1 MAAMWSYRAKWSP
14 IFLFLLENEKASIP
28 YWLPGQEHRHKLR
41 RLFPSPFFNI
51 SDRTGDT
58 YFFTH
63 KIFPVLRMQ
72 HFLCVAFVWP
82 YPTHTHA
89 ASSQFSPTLTT
100 RGIGGPLA
108 KQTRAPL
115 RWVFLPESAFLETE
129 EWHLLLHCSTPKDA
143 SDTWPWVQDNL
154 LLAVHHLGH

>member
-1 MAAMWSYRAKWSP
+1 MMP
-14 IFLFLLENEKASIP
+14 
-28 YWLPGQEHRHKLR
+28 
-41 RLFPSPFFNI
+41 
-51 SDRTGDT
+51 
-58 YFFTH
+58 
-63 KIFPVLRMQ
+63 
-72 HFLCVAFVWP
+72 HFLIFTGKWEGQHTLLVTWAGAQAQAQKTLSSLP
-82 YPTHTHA
+82 SLTYQTEQGTHTFSCIKYFLCSECST
-89 ASSQFSPTLTT
+89 SSAWPLFDRIPHMHTAFSRFSPTLTT
-100 RGIGGPLA
+100 HGIGGPPA